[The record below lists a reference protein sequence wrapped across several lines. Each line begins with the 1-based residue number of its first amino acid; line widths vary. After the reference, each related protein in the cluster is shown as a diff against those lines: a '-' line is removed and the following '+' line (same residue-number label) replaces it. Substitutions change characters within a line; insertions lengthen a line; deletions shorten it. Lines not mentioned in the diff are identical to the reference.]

1 MAIELKEYV
10 GAVALQTKA
19 NDNKVNLTEG
29 YTQTYIDDESLM
41 VDIEGIHSI
50 ITRNDTLYTPEC
62 IKDSIPYWTAPYERP
77 VIMHHNE
84 KDGKII
90 GRVKAANYIE
100 TSERSNTAA
109 LELIANIGD
118 EEGKK
123 GIKNGTLATVSIGA
137 IAHDIRCSICGTNLV
152 EEGMCEHDKGEVY
165 DNKRCYWIV
174 NKIEP
179 KEVSYVIVPSDIYA
193 HNTRVYEAVKKNKN
207 EVKESMST
215 NIFAD
220 LIEAHGLN
228 ATESAE
234 EKETKVTETAE
245 GTQVDEEVKD
255 GAKVNKGEEVKEPKS
270 EEAVT
275 EESKE
280 EEAAKKEEE
289 PKETE
294 PKKQDSNEGE
304 KEGEATTEEKKEDEP
319 KAEENNKEAKE
330 SEEKEEDNKA
340 LEEAKKEIAE
350 LKAQVNA
357 LTAEKAKLLKQVES
371 EKALKESAEMELVT
385 FRAERKKALV
395 ESVKELR
402 AKLNLPEQ
410 DAAVLMESTEEALNL
425 TINSLNE
432 FVEVQN
438 KTFAGITMVESP
450 VAVSEEKDNTSKE
463 KVKIE
468 NVKESLEDS
477 NSDLEQGLLS
487 ILERCF

>member
-10 GAVALQTKA
+10 GAVAIQTKSS
-19 NDNKVNLTEG
+19 DSKINLTEG

-137 IAHDIRCSICGTNLV
+137 IAHDIRCSICGINLV

-165 DNKRCYWIV
+165 NNKRCYWIV

-228 ATESAE
+228 ATESTEA
-234 EKETKVTETAE
+234 KESKVTETTE

-255 GAKVNKGEEVKEPKS
+255 GAKVNKGEE
-270 EEAVT
+270 AVT
-275 EESKE
+275 EETKSE
-280 EEAAKKEEE
+280 EEAKKEEE

-304 KEGEATTEEKKEDEP
+304 KEGEAQTEEKKEDEP
-319 KAEENNKEAKE
+319 KAEESNEEAKE
-330 SEEKEEDNKA
+330 SEEKEEDKQA

-350 LKAQVNA
+350 LKAQVTA

-410 DAAVLMESTEEALNL
+410 DAAVLMESTDEALKM

-463 KVKIE
+463 KVKVE

-477 NSDLEQGLLS
+477 NSDLEQGLLN